1 MTKLPRDEQLVRA
14 SMAKA
19 AITGFLTQHADE
31 PPLAQ
36 DKISDVVSELEMTPA
51 QLGSLLYR
59 MAADGLIVKHD
70 IEHPHYKVGY
80 TCTAALPEP
89 EPRAKRS
96 YTRQSRAGDSP
107 IDVRVNEKEGSVTI
121 RYAGMV
127 LTFSREDR

>member
-1 MTKLPRDEQLVRA
+1 MSKLSRDAQMVRA
-14 SMAKA
+14 GAAKA
-19 AITGFLTQHADE
+19 AITGYLTQHIEEA
-31 PPLAQ
+31 PIAQ
-36 DKISDVVSELEMTPA
+36 DRIMESVSELDMSPS
-51 QLGSLLYR
+51 QLGALLYR
-59 MAADGLIVKHD
+59 MADNGLIVKHA